1 MNNIERNSFDLVWDT
16 MINRRKNLEGKFDKY
31 SEQDKGILRKIIAE
45 QKEEVEN
52 QRNGL
57 SDHCYKALM
66 DIYNGLELLLD
77 NNVI

>member
-1 MNNIERNSFDLVWDT
+1 MNNIERNSFDFVLDT
-16 MINRRKNLEGKFDKY
+16 MINRRKNLEGKLDKY
-31 SEQDKGILRKIIAE
+31 SEQDKMILRKIIAE

-52 QRNGL
+52 HRKGL